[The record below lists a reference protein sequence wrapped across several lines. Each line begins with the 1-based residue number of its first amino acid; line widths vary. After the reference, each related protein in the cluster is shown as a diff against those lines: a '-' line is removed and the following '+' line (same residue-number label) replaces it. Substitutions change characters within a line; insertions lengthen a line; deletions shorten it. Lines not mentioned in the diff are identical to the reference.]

1 MTVVDGTTDI
11 MLITTDGI
19 MIRFKTEDVS
29 QTGRATMGVRLIKLG
44 EGDSV
49 ASLTAVPNEDDDT
62 EDQDENSKSE
72 E

>member
-49 ASLTAVPNEDDDT
+49 ASLTAVPNDDDDS
-62 EDQDENSKSE
+62 EKRDENSKSE

>member
-1 MTVVDGTTDI
+1 
-11 MLITTDGI
+11 